1 MAGKCSRKKLSDFR
15 VLDSIEVVYNG
26 PNKRIGTHTDCSEL
40 PIGTIGIVAYFS
52 PDNRNL
58 ILMVIDGRDFYWVY
72 PGQIKKVQR

>member
-15 VLDSIEVVYNG
+15 VNDSIEVVYNG

-40 PIGTIGIVAYFS
+40 PIGIVAYFS

-58 ILMVIDGRDFYWVY
+58 IRMVIDGRDFYWVY